1 MSHKEKLIKL
11 INEKEGLI
19 LTKDVE
25 ERGIPRKYLSLFN
38 KEGLLE
44 RVAHGVYL
52 SPDTFE
58 DEMYILQSRVSK
70 AVFSHE
76 TALYLHDLT
85 DRDPINY
92 SVTLPSGFNGSSLK
106 NEGVKIYKIKKELHE
121 LGVVELKTIFGRSI
135 RVYNKERTICDII
148 RNRNNMDV
156 AILNDALRRYIK
168 DKDKNINL
176 LLKYSKEFRIYNITR
191 KYMEMLQWEV

>member
-191 KYMEMLQWEV
+191 KYMEMLQ

>member
-1 MSHKEKLIKL
+1 MYK
-11 INEKEGLI
+11 
-19 LTKDVE
+19 
-25 ERGIPRKYLSLFN
+25 RQ
-38 KEGLLE
+38 LLE

-191 KYMEMLQWEV
+191 KYMEMLQ